1 MWPGRG
7 DRGGRLTEHSAPSH
21 PAPCFL
27 ATLTPGAR
35 ATQQRWEQGHETTNA
50 LSPPCNPESTRA
62 PMWRKPAA
70 ASAQSSRT
78 LKRSMGA
85 LCITHCGGDSQ
96 AWTLPDPCEHDTLRS
111 VLPALTEPAQPA
123 PQTPTT
129 LLLVSVPTASP
140 AASPPACSAHLSA
153 PPCSQPRPALPFQQ
167 WLWNLL
173 NCGSVETKT
182 HSKQKDHR
190 PSCLSCWHWS
200 MSR

>member
-1 MWPGRG
+1 MWPGQG
-7 DRGGRLTEHSAPSH
+7 NRGGRLTEHSASSR

-27 ATLTPGAR
+27 TALTPGAR

-50 LSPPCNPESTRA
+50 LSPSCNPESTRA
-62 PMWRKPAA
+62 LMWRKSAA
-70 ASAQSSRT
+70 APAQSSTT
-78 LKRSMGA
+78 LRRSMGT
-85 LCITHCGGDSQ
+85 LWTPHWGGESQ
-96 AWTLPDPCEHDTLRS
+96 TWTLPEPCDHDTVRS
-111 VLPALTEPAQPA
+111 VVPPLAEPAQPA
-123 PQTPTT
+123 PRTP
-129 LLLVSVPTASP
+129 LLLVPIPTSTP
-140 AASPPACSAHLSA
+140 AASLLACRAHLSA
-153 PPCSQPRPALPFQQ
+153 PPCTQPRPALPFQQ